1 MLWFQDN
8 PPRTG
13 IGKIKLAE
21 MLIKN
26 NFKNEG
32 HWLLNEVWKN
42 NTFSYSEEKYIL
54 NNFNKIISSY
64 ISFLQN
70 RRTYLE

>member
-8 PPRTG
+8 PPKSG

-26 NFKNEG
+26 NFQNEG
-32 HWLLNEVWKN
+32 YWLLNESWKA
-42 NTFSYSEEKYIL
+42 SYFFI
-54 NNFNKIISSY
+54 F
-64 ISFLQN
+64 
-70 RRTYLE
+70 

>member
-8 PPRTG
+8 PPITG

-26 NFKNEG
+26 NFVVEG
-32 HWLLNEVWKN
+32 NWLINQSWKN
-42 NTFSYSEEKYIL
+42 HTFSFSEEKYIL
-54 NNFNKIISSY
+54 NKF
-64 ISFLQN
+64 Q
-70 RRTYLE
+70 R